1 MDLNTVFKE
10 SDYISIHSPLTDET
24 RHLIN
29 SETLKKMKNTAYLI
43 NTGRGPIIDEKAL
56 IEALNN
62 NEIAGAGLDVL
73 ESEPIEPDNPLLKMA
88 NVIIT
93 PHAAWYSDEAL
104 VDIRSKVA
112 RGVAEVIGGKIPKY
126 LVNKNVKVKNI

>member
-1 MDLNTVFKE
+1 
-10 SDYISIHSPLTDET
+10 
-24 RHLIN
+24 
-29 SETLKKMKNTAYLI
+29 
-43 NTGRGPIIDEKAL
+43 
-56 IEALNN
+56 
-62 NEIAGAGLDVL
+62 
-73 ESEPIEPDNPLLKMA
+73 MA